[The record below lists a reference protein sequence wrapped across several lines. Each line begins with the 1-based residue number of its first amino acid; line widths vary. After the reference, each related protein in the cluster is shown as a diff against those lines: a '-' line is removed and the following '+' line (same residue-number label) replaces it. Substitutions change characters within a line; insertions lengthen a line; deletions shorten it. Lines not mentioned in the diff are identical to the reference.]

1 MQDNKLI
8 KSLVIDAQLGNNS
21 AFEQLYKITIEQ
33 IYALTYRL
41 TGQSFHAET
50 ITKKT
55 YVNAWQ
61 NISKKNEFT
70 PIASW
75 LKKIAVEMILKDE
88 KDLKPA
94 KESAEDSHFYSNTLE
109 KHIRNL
115 DFRNRLIYVLHDMEK
130 FSLEEI
136 SKLIGI
142 SEDETKTILVSTRE
156 HLINLIKE

>member
-21 AFEQLYKITIEQ
+21 AFEQLYKVTVEL

-41 TGQSFHAET
+41 TGQSSYAET

-61 NISKKNEFT
+61 NISQKNEFT
-70 PIASW
+70 SFANW
-75 LKKIAVEMILKDE
+75 LKKISAKIIIQEE
-88 KDLKPA
+88 KDFKPA
-94 KESAEDSHFYSNTLE
+94 KESAEDSHFYSNALE
-109 KHIRNL
+109 KHIRKL
-115 DFRNRLIYVLHDMEK
+115 EFRNRLVYVLHDLEK

>member
-41 TGQSFHAET
+41 TGQSSYAET

-70 PIASW
+70 PIAGW
-75 LKKIAVEMILKDE
+75 LKKIAVEMIIKEE

-156 HLINLIKE
+156 HLIDLIKE

>member
-1 MQDNKLI
+1 M
-8 KSLVIDAQLGNNS
+8 
-21 AFEQLYKITIEQ
+21 
-33 IYALTYRL
+33 TYRL
-41 TGQSFHAET
+41 TGQSSHAET
-50 ITKKT
+50 VTKKT
-55 YVNAWQ
+55 YVNAWLY
-61 NISKKNEFT
+61 ISQKNEFT
-70 PIASW
+70 PFASW
-75 LKKIAVEMILKDE
+75 LKKISAGIVIQEE
-88 KDLKPA
+88 KDFKPA

-142 SEDETKTILVSTRE
+142 SENETKTILVSTRE